1 MRGFKILG
9 WVIVAV
15 VAVVIALLVGVW
27 LFVNPN
33 DYKGRIAK
41 EVQTSAGRDLKLTG
55 DIHLSVFPW
64 IGLDLGP
71 ASLGNPPGFGEEPFV
86 AVKHVALRVKLMPLL
101 HGELQVGR
109 IQIDGLDLRLKKNAT
124 GKGNWE
130 DFGDKSKTSTTTDT
144 TKADSGGFKELA
156 GVLIKDSR
164 ISYEQTTLSE
174 VNLDIGRVA
183 MKSPI
188 PIKASFKLD
197 RGGNAAALSLTATTD
212 ATLNPDE
219 KRYGLAA
226 LSLSGNLTSKG
237 DNQPVAWR
245 FSAPAL
251 DVDLAAQTLKAP
263 AFTAQF
269 AAAQL
274 SGSLEG
280 EKIVDAPVMQGTI
293 KLEPL
298 VVREFLKRMNI
309 DPPKTRDE
317 HALSKLAASTD
328 FRYGGNAASISNLDV
343 QLDESKITGQAA
355 LTNLDTK
362 AMTFDLKLDRID
374 LDRYM
379 SPQNTAPKPDEKPFE
394 LPVAAIKPLDA
405 NGTVQIGSA
414 KVAGVALTNMRMTVV
429 SKDGIV
435 HLNPAKASL
444 YGGQYAGDITY
455 DAHGTVPALKVDQQ
469 MSGVDVLQLLK
480 STVKSERLS
489 GRANVTM
496 KLGGQ
501 GRTSNALIKSL
512 NGRVD
517 ANIADGAV
525 EGIDLWGEISRAQ
538 AMLQQHT
545 LPAGS
550 TGNRTKFDAFM
561 MSADIANGVATTKD
575 LNIASQNLRVTG
587 AGSSDFIKRTMDY
600 RVVAK
605 ILKAPPDAKNSDLTK
620 LALADIPVTVTGSMS
635 NPKVRPDLEGIAR
648 AKLQQKVD
656 EKKDELK
663 KKLGDKLQDLFRSK

>member
-1 MRGFKILG
+1 MRGIKIVG
-9 WVIVAV
+9 WVVGAVLALVIV
-15 VAVVIALLVGVW
+15 LLLGVW

-33 DYKGRIAK
+33 DYKARIAK
-41 EVQTSAGRDLKLTG
+41 EVQTSTGRELKLTG

-64 IGLDLGP
+64 IALDLGP

-86 AVKHVALRVKLMPLL
+86 AVKHVALRVKVMPLL
-101 HGELQVGR
+101 RGELQVGR
-109 IQIDGLDLRLKKNAT
+109 IQIDGLDLRLKKNSA

-130 DFGDKSKTSTTTDT
+130 DFGDKSKSTAPDAS
-144 TKADSGGFKELA
+144 KSDSSGFKELA

-164 ISYEQTTLSE
+164 VSYEQMTLSE

-183 MKSPI
+183 LQSPI
-188 PIKASFKLD
+188 PVKASFKLD
-197 RGGNAAALSLTATTD
+197 RGADSAALTLSLAMD
-212 ATLNPDE
+212 ATLNPDA

-226 LSLSGNLTSKG
+226 VTLSGDLISKG
-237 DNQPVAWR
+237 DSRPVAWR
-245 FSAPAL
+245 FSAPSL

-263 AFTAQF
+263 SFTAQF

-274 SGSLEG
+274 SGSLAG
-280 EKIVDAPVMQGTI
+280 DKIVDAPAMQGTI

-309 DPPKTRDE
+309 DPPVTRDE
-317 HALSKLAASTD
+317 HALSKVAASAG

-343 QLDESKITGQAA
+343 QLDESKITGEAA

-379 SPQNTAPKPDEKPFE
+379 VPENSAPKPDEKPFE
-394 LPVAAIKPLDA
+394 LPVATIKPLDA
-405 NGTVQIGSA
+405 NGTVQIGAA
-414 KVAGVALTNMRMTVV
+414 KVAGVSLTDVRMTVV

-455 DAHGTVPALKVDQQ
+455 DAHGAVPALKLDQQ
-469 MSGVDVLQLLK
+469 MSGIDVMQLLK

-496 KLGGQ
+496 KLDGQ
-501 GRTSNALIKSL
+501 GRTSDTLVKSM
-512 NGRVD
+512 NGRVT

-525 EGIDLWGEISRAQ
+525 EGIDLWGEINRAQ
-538 AMLQQHT
+538 ALIKQRS
-545 LPAGS
+545 LPAGN
-550 TGNRTKFDAFM
+550 TGNRTKFDAFK

-575 LNIASQNLRVTG
+575 LDIASQNLHITG
-587 AGSSDFIKRTMDY
+587 AGSSDLIKRTMDY

-605 ILKAPPDAKNSDLTK
+605 ILKAPPDEKNSDLSS

-635 NPKVRPDLEGIAR
+635 APKVRPDLEGIAR
-648 AKLQQKVD
+648 AKMQQKVD

-663 KKLGDKLQDLFRSK
+663 KKLGDKLQDLFRNK

>member
-1 MRGFKILG
+1 MRGFKVLG
-9 WVIVAV
+9 WVVGGIA
-15 VAVVIALLVGVW
+15 AILIALLVGIW

-41 EVQTSAGRDLKLTG
+41 EVQSSTGRDLKLTG

-64 IGLDLGP
+64 IALDLGP
-71 ASLGNPPGFGEEPFV
+71 ASLGNPPGYGDEPFV
-86 AVKHVALRVKLMPLL
+86 SVKHVALRVKLMPLL

-109 IQIDGLDLRLKKNAT
+109 IQIDGLDLRMKKNAA

-130 DFGDKSKTSTTTDT
+130 DIGDKSKSPTPDTS
-144 TKADSGGFKELA
+144 KSDSGGFKELA
-156 GVLIKDSR
+156 GVVIKDSR
-164 ISYEQTTLSE
+164 ISYEQMVLSE

-183 MKSPI
+183 MQTPI
-188 PIKASFKLD
+188 PIRASFKLD
-197 RGGNAAALSLTATTD
+197 RGADAAALSLSAAVD
-212 ATLNPDE
+212 ATLNPDA

-226 LSLSGNLTSKG
+226 LALSGDLTSKG
-237 DNQPVAWR
+237 DSRPVAWR
-245 FSAPAL
+245 FSAPAV
-251 DVDLAAQTLKAP
+251 DIDLAAQTLKAP

-274 SGSLEG
+274 SGALEG
-280 EKIVDAPVMQGTI
+280 EKIVDAPALQGTF

-317 HALSKLAASTD
+317 HALSKLAASAG
-328 FRYGGNAASISNLDV
+328 FRYGSNAASVSNLNV
-343 QLDESKITGQAA
+343 QLDESTITGEAR

-362 AMTFDLKLDRID
+362 AMTFDLKVDRID

-379 SPQNTAPKPDEKPFE
+379 APENAAPKPDEKPFE
-394 LPVAAIKPLDA
+394 LPVATIKPLDA
-405 NGTVQIGSA
+405 NGSVQIGSA
-414 KVAGVALTNMRMTVV
+414 KVAGVALTNLRLTVV

-469 MSGVDVLQLLK
+469 MSGIDVLQLLK

-501 GRTSNALIKSL
+501 GRTSDALIKSL
-512 NGRVD
+512 AGRVD

-538 AMLQQHT
+538 ALLKQQA

-550 TGNRTKFDAFM
+550 AGNRTKFDAFK

-575 LNIASQNLRVTG
+575 LNIASQNLRITG

-605 ILKAPPDAKNSDLTK
+605 ILKAPPDEKNSDLTK

-635 NPKVRPDLEGIAR
+635 SPKVRPDLEGIAR

-663 KKLGDKLQDLFRSK
+663 KKLGDKLQDLFRNK

>member
-9 WVIVAV
+9 WVVGA
-15 VAVVIALLVGVW
+15 VIALVIVLLLGVW

-41 EVQTSAGRDLKLTG
+41 EVQTSTGRELKLTG
-55 DIHLSVFPW
+55 DIQLSVFPW
-64 IGLDLGP
+64 IALDLGP
-71 ASLGNPPGFGEEPFV
+71 ASLGNPPGFGDEPFV
-86 AVKHVALRVKLMPLL
+86 AVKHVALRVKVMPLL
-101 HGELQVGR
+101 RGVLQVGR
-109 IQIDGLDLRLKKNAT
+109 IQIDGLDLRLKKNSA

-130 DFGDKSKTSTTTDT
+130 DLGDKSKSTTAES
-144 TKADSGGFKELA
+144 TKSDSGGFKELA

-164 ISYEQTTLSE
+164 ISYDAMTLSE

-183 MKSPI
+183 MQSPI

-197 RGGNAAALSLTATTD
+197 RGGDAAALTLSAAVD
-212 ATLNPDE
+212 ATLNPE
-219 KRYGLAA
+219 AKRYGLAA
-226 LSLSGNLTSKG
+226 LTLSGDLTSKG
-237 DNQPVAWR
+237 DSRPVPWR

-251 DVDLAAQTLKAP
+251 DIDLAAQTLKAP
-263 AFTAQF
+263 DFTAQF

-274 SGSLEG
+274 SGSLDG
-280 EKIVDAPVMQGTI
+280 EKVVDAPAMQGTV

-298 VVREFLKRMNI
+298 VLREFLQRMNI

-317 HALSKLAASTD
+317 HALSKLAASAA

-379 SPQNTAPKPDEKPFE
+379 APENSAPKPDEKPFE

-414 KVAGVALTNMRMTVV
+414 KVAGVALTNVRMTVV

-469 MSGVDVLQLLK
+469 MSGIDVLQLLK

-501 GRTSNALIKSL
+501 GRTSDTLIKSL

-538 AMLQQHT
+538 ALLQQHS

-550 TGNRTKFDAFM
+550 TGNRTKFDTFK

-575 LNIASQNLRVTG
+575 LNVASQNLRVTG
-587 AGSSDFIKRTMDY
+587 AGNSDFIKRTMDY

-605 ILKAPPDAKNSDLTK
+605 ILKAPPDEKNSDLTK